1 MFKLFDFEIS
11 FLFSSF
17 SFSKFSFMFKPIESK
32 FLFKIS
38 FSFTIYINLF
48 FNLEKIFFES
58 KLLIVF
64 LNIESLKLFIE

>member
-1 MFKLFDFEIS
+1 
-11 FLFSSF
+11 
-17 SFSKFSFMFKPIESK
+17 MFKPIESK
-32 FLFKIS
+32 FLFKFS
-38 FSFTIYINLF
+38 VSFTIEINLF